1 MLLIGIIY
9 SGLYTLYVLSSFFLQ
24 LYKWI
29 TCHFAYK
36 TAGALLFVR
45 FSTFK
50 FLHLTFLI
58 QFFHCHSA
66 LLSSALF
73 VFSRL
78 LLWFKFARAS
88 RAPQIVLVRVRAR
101 IVTDLLRH
109 SSAKFKNNNQ
119 KSRYILRKKSDQG
132 VFFSSLIYGLKN
144 IIHCFIG
151 LS

>member
-1 MLLIGIIY
+1 MLLICIIY

-24 LYKWI
+24 LLKWI
-29 TCHFAYK
+29 TCHVADI
-36 TAGALLFVR
+36 TTRSRLSDRISA
-45 FSTFK
+45 TK
-50 FLHLTFLI
+50 FLHLTFLKK
-58 QFFHCHSA
+58 FFPCHSP

-78 LLWFKFARAS
+78 LLAFKLARAS

-119 KSRYILRKKSDQG
+119 KSRFILRKKSDQG
-132 VFFSSLIYGLKN
+132 VFLSLIYGLEN